1 MNTFVPFDTNLE
13 NGVLGALILTPEVYP
28 KIRDFLSTDEVFHQ
42 KKSRMLW
49 KKLIQVCQ
57 D

>member
-28 KIRDFLSTDEVFHQ
+28 KIRDFFD
-42 KKSRMLW
+42 
-49 KKLIQVCQ
+49 
-57 D
+57 